1 MPEPTEEERSGV
13 VRADNA
19 SDQELVRR
27 VQQGEKEAFATL
39 VHRHERSVYWMIHGI
54 LQNQA
59 DSEEILQETF
69 LKALQHIREFRGE
82 AKFSTW
88 LIQIAVNEARM
99 RRRKYRT
106 GLHDSLD
113 EERDPDSPF
122 RPREL
127 TDWRPNPEAAFARE
141 ELAALLHRATRSLPK
156 NYREVFLLRDVQH
169 LSNEEAASVLQIS
182 VPAVKTRV
190 LRARLMMREFLAP
203 HLKLRWQDRL
213 LARLKRRGRSA

>member
-1 MPEPTEEERSGV
+1 MV
-13 VRADNA
+13 NADTA

-39 VHRHERSVYWMIHGI
+39 VHRHERSAYWIIHGI

-59 DSEEILQETF
+59 DSEEVLQETF
-69 LKALQHIREFRGE
+69 LKALQHIRDFRGE
-82 AKFSTW
+82 AQFSTW

-127 TDWRPNPEAAFARE
+127 TDWRPNPEEEFSRE
-141 ELAALLHRATRSLPK
+141 ELTALVHRGIRSLPK
-156 NYREVFLLRDVQH
+156 NYQEVFLLRDVQH
-169 LSNEEAASVLQIS
+169 LSNEAAARVLQIS

-203 HLKLRWQDRL
+203 HLKLRWHDRL
-213 LARLKRRGRSA
+213 LARVPRRGRSA